1 MNTTEARTFLTAEMK
16 KYRVKTYGELVALIG
31 NGQRTEVIGPSGVTY
46 YLEVQAFWDNP
57 RKPNENLRVIG
68 TIDDGGL
75 RALAPISDDFIIAGS
90 GAFVG
95 E

>member
-1 MNTTEARTFLTAEMK
+1 MNTTEARSLLNAEMEN
-16 KYRVKTYGELVALIG
+16 YRTKTYGELVALIG
-31 NGQRTEVIGPSGVTY
+31 NGQNAEVVGPSGVRY
-46 YLEVQAFWDNP
+46 NLEIQAFWDDP

-75 RALAPISDDFIIAGS
+75 RALAPISDDFIIARN